1 MSATDPTLRFAAVGN
16 IASASGKVASS
27 SVSGEAQRA
36 SLLRAAMEQYGE
48 TGELPPLLTLFARES
63 RRTEKLFL
71 IQNLS
76 LLSPLR
82 RNDLFFHL
90 CADPDWKLA
99 EIFREVNRLPGEE
112 AVELA
117 HAVLAGGRPDAECSE
132 ALHLLARKA
141 RPRSVFPVLEFYVSA
156 RGVVLFAECIEV
168 IRRLPDIRFSEPL
181 LAYLASPATA
191 EQHQLSII
199 GALRGYLVHFK
210 ISPRI
215 FHKLARRGPDAV
227 RASALGLLS
236 SYGKGR
242 HLTRYFRSYD
252 KESSELVRLQLLALV
267 TARPVRVGVEMLLKV
282 LRQCAPSELYHQRAR
297 AILEE
302 IPREHKYAL
311 VRSELRQSRGAYREV
326 LISELVRERDLR
338 DLGLLRELMSQ
349 ESDPHLREKIALGLT
364 AFGDYGLDIELFQL
378 LGAEPNLA
386 LALARGF
393 GRVLYERK
401 GEIFLELLRLG
412 RGVQTD
418 ELRVVVL
425 GALPR
430 YFRQH
435 IPTRDLL
442 EEVITLARQAEDME
456 VRRLAIAALAQAP
469 QSDLAGSLLEL
480 QFQEENPE
488 LRRDLND
495 AILRLLRNDPLML
508 VEMVRQ
514 ANPLAP
520 VGLQLLLQM
529 HLSMEDRLVALT
541 QMIGFIVGEH
551 EFVQAVEW
559 TRLWIGHE
567 RNGEALLRLV
577 LENHLEPSRG
587 NRLLQW
593 LHDCRDELPQTS
605 FDMRMG
611 RLLLNRWRQHAT
623 IEARLPLVHLLERA
637 DGVVRDLTQIWLAET
652 QPELRDSLQ
661 ACLMNRCREDSCG

>member
-1 MSATDPTLRFAAVGN
+1 
-16 IASASGKVASS
+16 
-27 SVSGEAQRA
+27 
-36 SLLRAAMEQYGE
+36 
-48 TGELPPLLTLFARES
+48 
-63 RRTEKLFL
+63 
-71 IQNLS
+71 
-76 LLSPLR
+76 
-82 RNDLFFHL
+82 
-90 CADPDWKLA
+90 
-99 EIFREVNRLPGEE
+99 
-112 AVELA
+112 
-117 HAVLAGGRPDAECSE
+117 
-132 ALHLLARKA
+132 
-141 RPRSVFPVLEFYVSA
+141 
-156 RGVVLFAECIEV
+156 
-168 IRRLPDIRFSEPL
+168 
-181 LAYLASPATA
+181 
-191 EQHQLSII
+191 
-199 GALRGYLVHFK
+199 
-210 ISPRI
+210 
-215 FHKLARRGPDAV
+215 LARRGPDAV

-236 SYGKGR
+236 LYGKGR
-242 HLTRYFRSYD
+242 HLTQYFRTYD
-252 KESSELVRLQLLALV
+252 KEPSELVRLQLIALV
-267 TARPVRVGVEMLLKV
+267 TARPVRIGVEMLLKV
-282 LRQCAPSELYHQRAR
+282 LKQNAPTELYHQRAR
-297 AILEE
+297 AVLEE

-338 DLGLLRELMSQ
+338 DLGLLRELMSH

-378 LGAEPNLA
+378 LGTEPNLA
-386 LALARGF
+386 LAFARGF

-412 RGVQTD
+412 QGAQTR
-418 ELRVVVL
+418 ELREVVL

-442 EEVITLARQAEDME
+442 EEVITLARQAADME

-541 QMIGFIVGEH
+541 QMIGFIASEQD
-551 EFVQAVEW
+551 FYQAVEW
-559 TRLWIGHE
+559 TRPWIGHE

-577 LENHLEPSRG
+577 LENHLTPSRG
-587 NRLLQW
+587 DHLLQW
-593 LHDCRDELPQTS
+593 LHDHRAELPQTS
-605 FDMRMG
+605 FDVRMG
-611 RLLLNRWRQHAT
+611 RLLLERWRHQPALG
-623 IEARLPLVHLLERA
+623 ARLPLVHLLERA
-637 DGVVRDLTQIWLAET
+637 EGVVRDLTQLWLAET
-652 QPELRDSLQ
+652 QAELRESLRT
-661 ACLMNRCREDSCG
+661 CLMKRCREGTHG